1 MINLVLTNKRGVT
14 QVSKF
19 LTFLTLGVFWAAGAM
34 GQTGV
39 LKLDVK
45 EKTLSNGMRV
55 LVAENHSAPV
65 FSTIIRFNTGSVD
78 ERPGITGI
86 SHLLEHMLFKGS
98 KIFGTADYDAEI
110 PIMRKIDS
118 LAALLHAEQ
127 VKLNSPL
134 YQADSTRYKVIKE
147 EMAALQSEQKKYVI
161 KDELWSTY
169 LQNGGST
176 LNASTGN
183 DGTQYFVSLPK
194 NRLELWAFMEA
205 DRLENLVLREFYSE
219 RDVVMEERRLRTE
232 NEPWGIVYEALGA
245 TMFWASPYSWP
256 VIGWMSDLEMVMR
269 EEVEEYFKSHYAP
282 SNAVAAIVGDVDA
295 EEVFRVCE
303 KYFGKIPAQPT
314 PPPVRT
320 RDAEQKGERRVEIE
334 FDANPIG
341 IVAWRTP
348 EVGHPDL
355 PALSVAANLLSSG
368 RTSRFYKNIR
378 EKKLGNVSAAVDNSS
393 RLPSAFYC
401 SITPYGENSFQNL
414 EEVVY
419 AEIEKLKSE
428 PVSDWELQKVRNQ
441 IDASFIRSMES
452 NLGIA
457 FRISGSEVVTGD
469 WSHFIKLQEQIKKV
483 TAEDVRRVVSKYL
496 VKSNRTVVYIV
507 KTKSESPS
515 SAALQSY

>member
-1 MINLVLTNKRGVT
+1 M
-14 QVSKF
+14 SKI
-19 LTFLTLGVFWAAGAM
+19 LTLLALGIFLAAGAM
-34 GQTGV
+34 GQTGA

-45 EKTLSNGMRV
+45 EKTLSNGMRI
-55 LVAENHSAPV
+55 LVVENHSAPV
-65 FSTIIRFNTGSVD
+65 FSTIIKFNTGSVD

-98 KIFGTADYDAEI
+98 KIFGTADFEAEV

-118 LAALLHAEQ
+118 L
-127 VKLNSPL
+127 
-134 YQADSTRYKVIKE
+134 
-147 EMAALQSEQKKYVI
+147 AALQSEQKKYVI

-169 LQNGGST
+169 LQNGGTT

-205 DRLENLVLREFYSE
+205 DRLDNLVLREFYSE

-245 TMFWASPYSWP
+245 TMFWASPYAWP

-282 SNAVAAIVGDVDA
+282 SNAVAAIVGDVEA

-320 RDAEQKGERRVEIE
+320 RDAAQKGERRVEIE
-334 FDANPIG
+334 FDANPVG

-355 PALSVAANLLSSG
+355 PALSVAANVLSSG

-378 EKKLGNVSAAVDNSS
+378 EKKLGNVSASVDNSS

-401 SITPYGENSFQNL
+401 SITPYGEHSFQDL
-414 EEVVY
+414 EEAVY
-419 AEIEKLKSE
+419 AEIEKLKTEPLSE
-428 PVSDWELQKVRNQ
+428 WELQKVRNQ
-441 IDASFIRSMES
+441 IDASFTRSLES

-469 WSHFIKLQEQIKKV
+469 WSHFIKLQEQIKMV
-483 TAEDVRRVVSKYL
+483 TADDVMRVVSKYL
-496 VKSNRTVVYIV
+496 TKSNRTVVYIV
-507 KTKSESPS
+507 KTKSEAAP
-515 SAALQSY
+515 SAALPSY